1 MGVLQNEA
9 NFGFRTRARAFG
21 VDGHQDLVSTGAVH
35 ALRPFLEDH
44 QISRA
49 LPTETDVWHYADDA
63 GLVVDA
69 LIQDAP
75 GKPERVLEQG
85 YSIRQAEPEEAAPP
99 LGLEAPKRVA

>member
-1 MGVLQNEA
+1 MPY
-9 NFGFRTRARAFG
+9 
-21 VDGHQDLVSTGAVH
+21 
-35 ALRPFLEDH
+35 ALFVEDH

-69 LIQDAP
+69 LIQDST

-85 YSIRQAEPEEAAPP
+85 YSIREAEPEEASP
-99 LGLEAPKRVA
+99 LPGIEMPKRVA